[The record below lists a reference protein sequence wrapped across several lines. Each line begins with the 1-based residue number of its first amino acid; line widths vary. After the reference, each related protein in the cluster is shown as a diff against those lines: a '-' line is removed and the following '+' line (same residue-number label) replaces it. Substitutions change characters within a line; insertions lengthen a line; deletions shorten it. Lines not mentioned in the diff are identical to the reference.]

1 MEVCEQ
7 MSFTKAARQSVYQP
21 AGREQSIKTLE
32 DELGAPL
39 FLRTNS
45 SISLTNYGVILLR
58 YAEELV
64 RGYTKVLTE
73 INAEKNRDKNSITL
87 GFPNGIA
94 NFFPAKIVETYLKS
108 HPNVKIA
115 IKEYTDTEVDEAL
128 IRGDIDIGLCVVPID
143 DKKLKIQHTHNMN
156 LYFMLSEDH
165 PLAGEASIDLRQL
178 KNDCFIGMGD
188 DGKGRASFLERCRKA
203 GFFPNIN
210 VTVSDTEL
218 MMKLCRE
225 NVGIGIYAGERP
237 ADLPGLRIVP
247 DRLHV
252 WEFSICICTAAGHG
266 VTAQEAEFIKSFRKW

>member
-1 MEVCEQ
+1 M
-7 MSFTKAARQSVYQP
+7 
-21 AGREQSIKTLE
+21 
-32 DELGAPL
+32 
-39 FLRTNS
+39 
-45 SISLTNYGVILLR
+45 
-58 YAEELV
+58 

-108 HPNVKIA
+108 HPYVKIA

-128 IRGDIDIGLCVVPID
+128 IRGDIDIGFCVVPID

-178 KNDCFIGMGD
+178 KNDCFLGMGD

-266 VTAQEAEFIKSFRKW
+266 LTAQEAESIKSFRKW